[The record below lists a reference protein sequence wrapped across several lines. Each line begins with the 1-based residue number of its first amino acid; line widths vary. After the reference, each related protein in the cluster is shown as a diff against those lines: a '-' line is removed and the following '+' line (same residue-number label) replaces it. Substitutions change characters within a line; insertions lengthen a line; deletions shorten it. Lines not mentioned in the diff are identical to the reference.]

1 MDFKRSFLMLR
12 YLSRSLR
19 RIIRLLL
26 PVAIVLLII
35 FLIVRSW
42 TINHVSK
49 EELAAENV
57 SEAVTDVNAIT
68 SLSCQNGTET
78 LAFHLGADGKWYW
91 IDETFPLDQEAVG
104 NFVQLLSTFTPSVTV
119 ASGESLNLDDYDLST
134 PLHTLSFTTAG
145 GETTTYQFGKSTDS
159 GGAYMMTSAS
169 SATVFMA
176 PSSLTSLLKKTL
188 YDYCVTD
195 SFPLLSPETVSSFTV
210 KGSEAAI
217 TYTRTVLETDSSIY
231 WYNRG
236 RDVTENGT
244 FLACMENLI
253 SLSFDSCLV
262 WNPVEDSLK
271 VCGLDQPRLTV
282 TILYTDANQR
292 ECELVLFIGNEC
304 NDSQYFAAWSA
315 KNAIYS
321 INKTV
326 VNGLLAAANVS

>member
-1 MDFKRSFLMLR
+1 MLR

-26 PVAIVLLII
+26 PFAIVLLLL

-49 EELAAENV
+49 EDLAAEV
-57 SEAVTDVNAIT
+57 ASEVTTDPNAIVNF
-68 SLSCQNGTET
+68 SCQNGSET

-91 IDETFPLDQEAVG
+91 IDETFPLDQEAVSH
-104 NFVQLLSTFTPSVTV
+104 FVQILSTFTPSVTV
-119 ASGESLNLDDYDLST
+119 ASGESLNLDDYELST
-134 PLHTLSFTTAG
+134 PLYTLSFTTAG

-159 GGAYMMTSAS
+159 GGTYMMSSAN

-176 PSSLTSLLKKTL
+176 PNNLSSLLKKTL
-188 YDYCVTD
+188 YDYCITD

-210 KGSEAAI
+210 KGGETEI
-217 TYTRTVLETDSSIY
+217 TYTRTILEADSTIY

-244 FLACMENLI
+244 FIACMENLI
-253 SLSFDSCLV
+253 SLSYDSCLV
-262 WNPVEDSLK
+262 WNPVADSLK

-282 TILYTDANQR
+282 TIQYTDANQR
-292 ECELVLFIGNEC
+292 ECELVLFIGNER

-321 INKTV
+321 INKTA
-326 VNGLLAAANVS
+326 VNGLLAAANVK